1 MKWLLCFLLSLP
13 LLASGHQLSTAYMS
27 LAQTDSS
34 VLQGQLQWRLY
45 DLERTLRLDNNRD
58 GKLSWGEI
66 KTREAAISQ
75 LLTQRLGITQG
86 GVACTV
92 SSASLQQ
99 LDRHYGEPY
108 LLLPLQVKCP
118 ISGDLSVAY
127 SAFFDQDA
135 DHKLLLSVEQGD
147 SGVSRVISRQQQQVT
162 LPSSGGLW
170 QGFIDY
176 VYQGVVHILIGWD
189 HILFLLC
196 LLLVAV
202 LSRRNQQWQARAA
215 KREIIVYTL
224 TIVTAFTLAH
234 SITLTATA
242 LGWIDLPSRW
252 VEVGIAATV
261 IFAALNNI
269 VVLFWRVGW
278 ITFGFGLLHG
288 MGFAGVLG
296 ELGLPQQGKLT
307 AVVGFNLG
315 VELGQLAIIA
325 ALLPLLML
333 CRNGQWYRR
342 WAMPAGSVLI
352 ALLGARWL
360 LERL

>member
-1 MKWLLCFLLSLP
+1 MKWVLCFLLALP

-27 LAQTDSS
+27 LERTDSS
-34 VLQGQLQWRLY
+34 VLEGQLQWRLY
-45 DLERTLRLDNNRD
+45 DLERSLRLDSNRD
-58 GKLSWGEI
+58 GKLTWGEI
-66 KTREAAISQ
+66 KAREAAIGQ
-75 LLTQRLGITQG
+75 FLGERLSVAQG
-86 GVACTV
+86 GVTCTLN
-92 SSASLQQ
+92 SASLRK
-99 LDRHYGEPY
+99 LDRHYAEPY
-108 LLLPLQVKCP
+108 LLLPLQVQCP
-118 ISGDLSVAY
+118 ISGDLTIRY
-127 SAFFDQDA
+127 MAFFNQDA
-135 DHKLLLSVEQGD
+135 DHKLLLSVEDGD
-147 SGVSRVISRQQQQVT
+147 SAISRVISAQQQEVT
-162 LPSSGGLW
+162 IASSDGFW
-170 QGFIDY
+170 QGFSDY

-202 LSRRNQQWQARAA
+202 LSRRDHQWQARVA
-215 KREIIVYTL
+215 KREIILYTL

-252 VEVGIAATV
+252 VEIGIAATV
-261 IFAALNNI
+261 IFAAVNNI
-269 VVLFWRVGW
+269 VVLFWRIGW

-315 VELGQLAIIA
+315 VELGQLVIIA
-325 ALLPLLML
+325 LLLPVLML

-352 ALLGARWL
+352 ALLGTRWL